1 MPPSP
6 FTGDFPGVYTSWHL
20 SYVLDPF
27 SKTWALFF
35 FLGYTGLLLLFYQSR
50 KGSFSERERR
60 GGADLTAA
68 TRIFSPLTVP
78 RLYVTIGRYVYLFKR
93 LAGLS
98 ARRSYRFEHI
108 VTDSSGEVVAKSG
121 HPVFKLQNQN
131 Y

>member
-60 GGADLTAA
+60 GGTDQTAA
-68 TRIFSPLTVP
+68 TRIFSPLTVAGLWLNP
-78 RLYVTIGRYVYLFKR
+78 IRHIGRAFVSVVTEIPQASGKR
-93 LAGLS
+93 A
-98 ARRSYRFEHI
+98 
-108 VTDSSGEVVAKSG
+108 
-121 HPVFKLQNQN
+121 
-131 Y
+131 